1 MSLSERSSAYGLTFF
16 PNLKPPKVVL
26 LQVSCVKSRCSLT
39 TSLPHQKLD
48 LVMEQ
53 EGNYALG
60 LVATFLSVLLFGT
73 VFIPVRH
80 YATGDGMF
88 VQFMM
93 GIGIIV
99 VGFVIF
105 ITEGFPKIY
114 PLAML
119 GGVVWTIGNSFAIA
133 LFNEIG
139 MALSIL
145 IWNSTSCVV
154 GWATARFGLFGL
166 KPAPPKSDILNYIGL
181 AFVITGGFIY
191 FFVRSTVS
199 NREKP
204 QMEVFD
210 QNKLVIHIVDHRE
223 DFDNAPQRGLVYV
236 FSHYIGILMTATSIF
251 LVYAV
256 LKRNK
261 PFVTPQL
268 ALPAALT
275 GAFWGA
281 AMAFLFIANENI
293 SQTIA
298 FPLITTVPGCIVS
311 LWSVFYFKEI
321 TGKRNLII
329 LAIAFTQTMLG
340 AVFIAA
346 SKEIEL

>member
-1 MSLSERSSAYGLTFF
+1 
-16 PNLKPPKVVL
+16 
-26 LQVSCVKSRCSLT
+26 
-39 TSLPHQKLD
+39 
-48 LVMEQ
+48 
-53 EGNYALG
+53 
-60 LVATFLSVLLFGT
+60 
-73 VFIPVRH
+73 
-80 YATGDGMF
+80 
-88 VQFMM
+88 MM

-154 GWATARFGLFGL
+154 GWATSRFGLFGL

-199 NREKP
+199 GGEKP

-210 QNKLVIHIVDHRE
+210 QNKLVIHIVVCR
-223 DFDNAPQRGLVYV
+223 FPKGSFIYR
-236 FSHYIGILMTATSIF
+236 
-251 LVYAV
+251 
-256 LKRNK
+256 RC
-261 PFVTPQL
+261 PQL
-268 ALPAALT
+268 
-275 GAFWGA
+275 F
-281 AMAFLFIANENI
+281 
-293 SQTIA
+293 
-298 FPLITTVPGCIVS
+298 
-311 LWSVFYFKEI
+311 
-321 TGKRNLII
+321 
-329 LAIAFTQTMLG
+329 
-340 AVFIAA
+340 
-346 SKEIEL
+346 